1 MKRPKSID
9 FCPKSANGKST
20 FTAHFSLDNFCEYH
34 EALEKYADHLEGL
47 LRRCLPIIQSDAT
60 MMADLTRF
68 KPLEPEMQEIHDTT
82 EYDSEKLVK
91 EIPETLGVV

>member
-1 MKRPKSID
+1 MKRPRSID
-9 FCPKSANGKST
+9 FCPKSADGKTT
-20 FTAHFSLDNFCEYH
+20 FIAHFGLDEQVQYLR
-34 EALEKYADHLEGL
+34 ALEHYADHVEGL

-68 KPLEPEMQEIHDTT
+68 KPLEPEMREIHDTT

-91 EIPETLGVV
+91 EIPETLGEI